1 MFQWRERVMVADAAG
16 TEALRHMHISLIH
29 EEMKRVS
36 PYFLQTCRRGGKWEE
51 LALGEFRV

>member
-1 MFQWRERVMVADAAG
+1 MVADAAG
-16 TEALRHMHISLIH
+16 TEALRHIHISLIH